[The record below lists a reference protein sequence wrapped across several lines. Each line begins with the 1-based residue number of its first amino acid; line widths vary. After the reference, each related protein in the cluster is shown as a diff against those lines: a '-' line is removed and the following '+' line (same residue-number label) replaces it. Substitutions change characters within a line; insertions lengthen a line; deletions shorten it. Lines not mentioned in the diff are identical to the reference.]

1 MNKNLKYP
9 LTKLIHWD
17 DILKKL
23 VEQSAK
29 DNYNTSVCDE
39 IRGLLR
45 KGLIYDK
52 LLKKG
57 LEK

>member
-1 MNKNLKYP
+1 MKKKKNLKYP

-17 DILKKL
+17 TILKKL
-23 VEQSAK
+23 VEQSADK
-29 DNYNTSVCDE
+29 NNRSVNGE
-39 IRGLLR
+39 IRH
-45 KGLIYDK
+45 

>member
-1 MNKNLKYP
+1 MKKNLKYP

-17 DILKKL
+17 DVLKKL

-29 DNYNTSVCDE
+29 ANDRSVNGE
-39 IRGLLR
+39 IRH
-45 KGLIYDK
+45 